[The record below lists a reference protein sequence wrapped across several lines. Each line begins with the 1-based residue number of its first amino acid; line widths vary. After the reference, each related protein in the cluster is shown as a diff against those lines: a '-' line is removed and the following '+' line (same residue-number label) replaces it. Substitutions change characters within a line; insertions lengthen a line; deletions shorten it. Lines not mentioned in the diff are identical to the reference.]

1 MSIHEVATEEIHAE
15 LQRRKVAETAE
26 LRKQIDEHKK
36 AIRDLEAKIHGS
48 KEPKERSPRVKCDIP
63 MSDRIS
69 RVKDALTGL
78 PGSVNADQIAKS
90 VGFDGAALKA
100 ALKEMVAAGTIQK
113 NGKAR
118 GTTYSL

>member
-36 AIRDLEAKIHGS
+36 AIRDLETKIHGS
-48 KEPKERSPRVKCDIP
+48 KEPKERAPRVKCDIP

-69 RVKDALTGL
+69 RVKDALAGL
-78 PGSVNADQIAKS
+78 PGATAAHIALY
-90 VGFDGAALKA
+90 VGFDGVALKA
-100 ALKEMVAAGTIQK
+100 TLKEMVAAGTLRK
-113 NGKAR
+113 SGKAR
-118 GTTYSL
+118 GMTYSL

>member
-26 LRKQIDEHKK
+26 IRKQIDEHKK
-36 AIRDLEAKIHGS
+36 AIRDLKAKIHGS
-48 KEPKERSPRVKCDIP
+48 KEARERAPRVKCDIP
-63 MSDRIS
+63 MSDRIG

-78 PGSVNADQIAKS
+78 SGATAAQIAKS

-100 ALKEMVAAGTIQK
+100 TLKEMAAAGVLRK
-113 NGKAR
+113 AGNAR
-118 GTTYSL
+118 GTAYSL